1 MDLLASILYD
11 TVYHAAPIILCV
23 IGGVF
28 AYQANVLNIALEGM
42 MGIGAFASTLTV
54 YFTNSLVL
62 GLLAGVLAALIFG
75 AIFSVMGVTLR
86 GNVII
91 IGVALNLLVTAIAGF
106 VMVRMNVANISLS
119 SLNVSDLQI
128 IIPGIDAIPILGPIV
143 SGHPILTYVAFIG
156 IWLMWV
162 LSYRTKFGTYV
173 RAVGENEDA
182 AKSLGL
188 KTNFYKIVAILIGAL
203 TCGLAGIN
211 LSTERLGLYTN
222 GMTAGRGFVAIAAI
236 YCGRGDPLKSSLY
249 AILFGFARSLSINL
263 AIYAGPASGLFDV
276 IPYVVMVV
284 VLLVVQVSKRR
295 NVRTRGFANG

>member
-62 GLLAGVLAALIFG
+62 GLLAGVLAALFFG

-156 IWLMWV
+156 IWLMWM

-173 RAVGENEDA
+173 RVVGENEDA

-188 KTNFYKIVAILIGAL
+188 KTNFYKITGILIGAL

-222 GMTAGRGFVAIAAI
+222 NMTAGRGFVAIAAI

-263 AIYAGPASGLFDV
+263 ALYAGPASGLFDV

-284 VLLVVQVSKRR
+284 VLFVVQISKRR

>member
-62 GLLAGVLAALIFG
+62 GLLAGVFAALIFG
-75 AIFSVMGVTLR
+75 VAFSVMGVTLK

-119 SLNVSDLQI
+119 DLNVSDLQVT
-128 IIPGIDAIPILGPIV
+128 IPGIDAIPILGPIV

-156 IWLMWV
+156 IWLMWM

-173 RAVGENEDA
+173 RVVGENEDA

-211 LSTERLGLYTN
+211 LSAERLGLYTN

-263 AIYAGPASGLFDV
+263 AIYAGPAAGLFDV

-284 VLLVVQVSKRR
+284 VLLVVQISKRR

>member
-143 SGHPILTYVAFIG
+143 SGHPILTYVAFTG

-173 RAVGENEDA
+173 RVVGENEDA

>member
-62 GLLAGVLAALIFG
+62 GLLAGVFAALIFG
-75 AIFSVMGVTLR
+75 VAFSVMGVTLK

-119 SLNVSDLQI
+119 DLNVSDLQVT
-128 IIPGIDAIPILGPIV
+128 IPGIDAIPILGPIV

-156 IWLMWV
+156 IWLMWM

-173 RAVGENEDA
+173 RVVGENEDA

-188 KTNFYKIVAILIGAL
+188 KTNFYKIVAILIGSL

-263 AIYAGPASGLFDV
+263 AIYAGPAAGLFDV

-284 VLLVVQVSKRR
+284 VLLVVQISKRR

>member
-42 MGIGAFASTLTV
+42 MEIGAFASTLTV

-173 RAVGENEDA
+173 RVVGENEDA

>member
-1 MDLLASILYD
+1 MDLLANILYD
-11 TVYHAAPIILCV
+11 TVYHATPIILCV

-54 YFTNSLVL
+54 YFTDNLLL
-62 GLLAGVLAALIFG
+62 GFIAGVAAALVFG
-75 AIFSVMGVTLR
+75 AIFSVMGVTLK

-106 VMVRMNVANISLS
+106 VMVRMNVANISLPN
-119 SLNVSDLQI
+119 LNASDLQI
-128 IIPGIDAIPILGPIV
+128 VIPGVDSAPILGPIV
-143 SGHPILTYVAFIG
+143 SGHPILTYVSFIG

-162 LSYRTKFGTYV
+162 LSYRTRFGTYV
-173 RAVGENEDA
+173 RVVGENEDA

-188 KTNFYKIVAILIGAL
+188 KTDLYKIVGILIGAA

-211 LSTERLGLYTN
+211 LSTERMGLYTN
-222 GMTAGRGFVAIAAI
+222 NMTAGRGFVAIAAI

-249 AILFGFARSLSINL
+249 AMLFGFARSLSINL

-276 IPYVVMVV
+276 IPYVIMVV
-284 VLLVVQVSKRR
+284 VLLFVQISKRR

>member
-173 RAVGENEDA
+173 RVVGENEDA

-249 AILFGFARSLSINL
+249 VILFGFARSLSINL

>member
-1 MDLLASILYD
+1 MDLLANILYD
-11 TVYHAAPIILCV
+11 TVYHATPIILCV

-54 YFTNSLVL
+54 YFTDNLLL
-62 GLLAGVLAALIFG
+62 GFIAGVAAALVFG
-75 AIFSVMGVTLR
+75 AIFSVMGVTLK

-106 VMVRMNVANISLS
+106 VMVRMNVANISLPN
-119 SLNVSDLQI
+119 LNASDLQI
-128 IIPGIDAIPILGPIV
+128 VIPGVDSAPILGPIV
-143 SGHPILTYVAFIG
+143 SGHPILTYVSFIG

-162 LSYRTKFGTYV
+162 LSYRTRFGTYARV
-173 RAVGENEDA
+173 VGENEDA

-188 KTNFYKIVAILIGAL
+188 KTDLYKIVGILIGAA

-211 LSTERLGLYTN
+211 LSTERMGLYTN
-222 GMTAGRGFVAIAAI
+222 NMTAGRGFVAIAAI

-276 IPYVVMVV
+276 IPYVIMVV
-284 VLLVVQVSKRR
+284 VLLFVQISKRR

>member
-11 TVYHAAPIILCV
+11 TVYHASPIILCV

-42 MGIGAFASTLTV
+42 MGIGAFASTLVVLLTDD
-54 YFTNSLVL
+54 LLL
-62 GLLAGVLAALIFG
+62 GLLAGVFAAFVFG
-75 AIFSVMGVTLR
+75 AMFSLMGVALK

-91 IGVALNLLVTAIAGF
+91 IGVALNLLATAVAGF
-106 VMVRMNVANISLS
+106 VMARMNVANIALS
-119 SLNVSDLQI
+119 NLSVAGLKIVIPGVSDVPLV
-128 IIPGIDAIPILGPIV
+128 GPIV
-143 SGHPILTYVAFIG
+143 SGHPVLTYVAFAG
-156 IWLMWV
+156 IWLTWV
-162 LSYRTKFGTYV
+162 LSYRTRFGTYV
-173 RAVGENEDA
+173 RVVGENEDA

-188 KTNFYKIVAILIGAL
+188 KVDFYKVAAILIGAL
-203 TCGLAGIN
+203 TCGLAGTN

-222 GMTAGRGFVAIAAI
+222 NMTAGRGFVAIAAI

-263 AIYAGPASGLFDV
+263 AIYAGSAAGLFDV
-276 IPYVVMVV
+276 IPYIVMVV
-284 VLLVVQVSKRR
+284 VLLFAQVSKRR

>member
-128 IIPGIDAIPILGPIV
+128 ITPGIDAIPILGPIV

-173 RAVGENEDA
+173 RVVGENEDA

>member
-62 GLLAGVLAALIFG
+62 GLLAGVFAALIFG
-75 AIFSVMGVTLR
+75 VAFSVMGVTLK

-119 SLNVSDLQI
+119 NLNVSDLQI
-128 IIPGIDAIPILGPIV
+128 TIPGIDAIPILEPIV

-156 IWLMWV
+156 IWLMWM

-173 RAVGENEDA
+173 RVVGENEDA

-263 AIYAGPASGLFDV
+263 AIYAGPAAGLFDV

-284 VLLVVQVSKRR
+284 VLLVVQISKRR

>member
-62 GLLAGVLAALIFG
+62 GLLAGVLAALFFG

-173 RAVGENEDA
+173 RVVGENEDA

>member
-62 GLLAGVLAALIFG
+62 GLLAGVFAALIFG
-75 AIFSVMGVTLR
+75 VAFSVMGVTLR

-119 SLNVSDLQI
+119 NLNVSDLQVT
-128 IIPGIDAIPILGPIV
+128 IPGIDAIPILGPIV

-156 IWLMWV
+156 IWLMWM

-173 RAVGENEDA
+173 RVVGENEDA

-263 AIYAGPASGLFDV
+263 AIYAGPAAGLFDV

>member
-1 MDLLASILYD
+1 M
-11 TVYHAAPIILCV
+11 YHATPIILCV

-54 YFTNSLVL
+54 YFTDNLFL
-62 GLLAGVLAALIFG
+62 GFIAGVVTALVFG
-75 AIFSVMGVTLR
+75 AIFSVMGVILK

-106 VMVRMNVANISLS
+106 VMVRMNVANISLTN
-119 SLNVSDLQI
+119 LNVSDLQI
-128 IIPGIDAIPILGPIV
+128 DIPAIDSIPILGSIV

-173 RAVGENEDA
+173 RVVGENEDA

-188 KTNFYKIVAILIGAL
+188 KTDFYRIAGILIGAA

-211 LSTERLGLYTN
+211 LSTERMGLYTN
-222 GMTAGRGFVAIAAI
+222 NMTAGRGFVAIAAI
-236 YCGRGDPLKSSLY
+236 YCGRGDPFKSSLY

-276 IPYVVMVV
+276 IPYVIMVV
-284 VLLVVQVSKRR
+284 VLLVVQISKRR

>member
-42 MGIGAFASTLTV
+42 MGIGALASTLMV
-54 YFTNSLVL
+54 YFTSSLAL
-62 GLLAGVLAALIFG
+62 GLFAGVVAALIFG
-75 AIFSVMGVTLR
+75 AIFSVTSVTFK

-106 VMVRMNVANISLS
+106 VMVRMGVANISLS

-128 IIPGIDAIPILGPIV
+128 TIPGIDTIPILGPIV
-143 SGHPILTYVAFIG
+143 SGHPALTYVAFIG
-156 IWLMWV
+156 IWLMWM

-173 RAVGENEDA
+173 QVVGENEDA

-188 KTNFYKIVAILIGAL
+188 KTGFYKITAILIGAM

-263 AIYAGPASGLFDV
+263 AIYAGPTSGLFDV
-276 IPYVVMVV
+276 IPYVVMVI
-284 VLLVVQVSKRR
+284 VLLIVQISKRR
-295 NVRTRGFANG
+295 NVHTRGFANG

>member
-173 RAVGENEDA
+173 RVVGENEDA

>member
-128 IIPGIDAIPILGPIV
+128 IIPGIDTIPILGPIV

-173 RAVGENEDA
+173 RVVGENEDA

>member
-143 SGHPILTYVAFIG
+143 SGHPILTYIAFIG

-173 RAVGENEDA
+173 RVVGENEDA

>member
-173 RAVGENEDA
+173 RVVGENEDA
-182 AKSLGL
+182 AKSL
-188 KTNFYKIVAILIGAL
+188 KIVAILIGAL

>member
-162 LSYRTKFGTYV
+162 LSYRTMFGTYV
-173 RAVGENEDA
+173 RVVGENEDA

-203 TCGLAGIN
+203 TCGLAEIN

>member
-42 MGIGAFASTLTV
+42 MGIGAFASTLAV

-62 GLLAGVLAALIFG
+62 GLLAGVLAALFFG

-156 IWLMWV
+156 IWLMWM

-173 RAVGENEDA
+173 RVVGENEDA

-188 KTNFYKIVAILIGAL
+188 KTNFYKITGILIGAL

-222 GMTAGRGFVAIAAI
+222 NMTAGRGFVAIAAI

-263 AIYAGPASGLFDV
+263 ALYAGPASGLFDV

-284 VLLVVQVSKRR
+284 VLFVVQISKRR

>member
-62 GLLAGVLAALIFG
+62 GLLAGVFAALIFG
-75 AIFSVMGVTLR
+75 VAFSVMGVTLK

-119 SLNVSDLQI
+119 NLNVSDLQVT
-128 IIPGIDAIPILGPIV
+128 IPGIDAIPILGPIV

-156 IWLMWV
+156 IWLMWM

-173 RAVGENEDA
+173 RVVGENEDA

-263 AIYAGPASGLFDV
+263 AIYAGPAAGLFDV

-284 VLLVVQVSKRR
+284 VLLVVQISKRR

>member
-62 GLLAGVLAALIFG
+62 GLLAGVLAALFFG

-156 IWLMWV
+156 IWLMWM

-173 RAVGENEDA
+173 RVVGENEDA

-188 KTNFYKIVAILIGAL
+188 KTNFYKITVILIGAL

-222 GMTAGRGFVAIAAI
+222 NMTAGRGFVAIAAI

-263 AIYAGPASGLFDV
+263 ALYAGPASGLFDV

-284 VLLVVQVSKRR
+284 VLFVVQISKRR

>member
-62 GLLAGVLAALIFG
+62 GLLAGVFAALIFG
-75 AIFSVMGVTLR
+75 VAFSVMGVTLK

-119 SLNVSDLQI
+119 DLNVSDLQVT
-128 IIPGIDAIPILGPIV
+128 IPGIDAIPILGPIV

-156 IWLMWV
+156 IWLMWM

-173 RAVGENEDA
+173 RVVGENEDA

-188 KTNFYKIVAILIGAL
+188 KTNFYKIVAILIGSL

-263 AIYAGPASGLFDV
+263 AIYAGTAAGLFDV

-284 VLLVVQVSKRR
+284 VLLVVQISKRR

>member
-11 TVYHAAPIILCV
+11 TVYHATPIILCV

-62 GLLAGVLAALIFG
+62 GFAAGVIAALIFG
-75 AIFSVMGVTLR
+75 AIFSVMGVTLK

-119 SLNVSDLQI
+119 NLNVSDLQI
-128 IIPGIDAIPILGPIV
+128 NIPGIESIPILGSIV

-156 IWLMWV
+156 IWLMWM

-173 RAVGENEDA
+173 RVVGENEDA

-188 KTNFYKIVAILIGAL
+188 KTNFYKIAGILIGAL

-222 GMTAGRGFVAIAAI
+222 NMTAGRGFVAIAAI

-263 AIYAGPASGLFDV
+263 ALYAGPASGLFDV

-284 VLLVVQVSKRR
+284 VLFVVQISKRR

>member
-42 MGIGAFASTLTV
+42 MGIGALASTLTV

-106 VMVRMNVANISLS
+106 VMVRMNVANISIS

-173 RAVGENEDA
+173 RVVGENEDA

>member
-86 GNVII
+86 GNEII

-173 RAVGENEDA
+173 RVVGENEDA

>member
-1 MDLLASILYD
+1 MDLLANILYD
-11 TVYHAAPIILCV
+11 TVYHATPIILCV

-54 YFTNSLVL
+54 YFTDNLLL
-62 GLLAGVLAALIFG
+62 GFIAGVAAALVFG
-75 AIFSVMGVTLR
+75 AIFSVMRVTLK

-106 VMVRMNVANISLS
+106 VMVRMNVANISLPN
-119 SLNVSDLQI
+119 LNASDLQI
-128 IIPGIDAIPILGPIV
+128 VIPGVDSAPILGPIV
-143 SGHPILTYVAFIG
+143 SGHPILTYVSFIG

-162 LSYRTKFGTYV
+162 LSYRTRFGTYV
-173 RAVGENEDA
+173 RVVGENEDA

-188 KTNFYKIVAILIGAL
+188 KTDLYKIVGILIGAA

-211 LSTERLGLYTN
+211 LSTERMGLYTN
-222 GMTAGRGFVAIAAI
+222 NMTAGRGFVAIAAI

-249 AILFGFARSLSINL
+249 AMLFGFARSLSINL

-276 IPYVVMVV
+276 IPYVIMVV
-284 VLLVVQVSKRR
+284 VLLFVQISKRR